1 MVRSLSHRRLAD
13 DPPRP
18 AFDDV
23 IIPQTN
29 DDAPEEGRKS
39 RGGIFLY
46 LGIGF
51 GMLMLIGAIVAVV
64 GANKP
69 VRRGRTRR
77 YDDDY

>member
-1 MVRSLSHRRLAD
+1 MFAD
-13 DPPRP
+13 
-18 AFDDV
+18 A

-51 GMLMLIGAIVAVV
+51 GMLMLIGAIVALVFAEV